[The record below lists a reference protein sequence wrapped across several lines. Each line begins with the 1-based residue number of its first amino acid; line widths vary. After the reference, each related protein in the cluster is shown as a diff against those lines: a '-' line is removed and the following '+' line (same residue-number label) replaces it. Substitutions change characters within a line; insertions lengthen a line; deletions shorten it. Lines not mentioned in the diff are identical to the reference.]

1 MDVKKENGLLKFLG
15 IGFSVLG
22 IFLLVAK
29 QTGFINNDNGTIV
42 SIDYST
48 RSNIIETVSAS
59 GKIQPE
65 VEIKISPDVSGEIV
79 ELPIKEGQEVIK
91 GELLVRIK
99 PDTYL
104 SMLQRSEAALNSAKA
119 SLSMSKARLVES
131 EQILKEI
138 KPFLKKELFLQLN
151 LSK

>member
-1 MDVKKENGLLKFLG
+1 M
-15 IGFSVLG
+15 
-22 IFLLVAK
+22 LVAK

-131 EQILKEI
+131 EANFKRNKTLFEKGAISAAEFEQIESSYQVAK
-138 KPFLKKELFLQLN
+138 LN
-151 LSK
+151 VEVHNML